1 MACVL
6 CGISGEIKEW
16 GWGGGECELI
26 NSRTFPIVVSDFS
39 LIVDKQT
46 SGFVVVLC
54 QPPRKTLSG
63 KFLNEWDQ
71 NILKWS

>member
-1 MACVL
+1 V
-6 CGISGEIKEW
+6 
-16 GWGGGECELI
+16 GGGEECELI
-26 NSRTFPIVVSDFS
+26 NSRTFPIIVPDI
-39 LIVDKQT
+39 LPIVDTQT
-46 SGFVVVLC
+46 SGFVVVLF

>member
-1 MACVL
+1 M
-6 CGISGEIKEW
+6 
-16 GWGGGECELI
+16 ECELI
-26 NSRTFPIVVSDFS
+26 NSWTFPIIVPDCS

-63 KFLNEWDQ
+63 KFLNEWDH
-71 NILKWS
+71 NTGVI